1 MPVRCSLSVFR
12 PRYIRDMVGTPRPPD
27 QPPPGWY
34 PDPTGQRR
42 YWNGQ
47 AWHHEVAAPPQ
58 PGQVTNRRPFVK
70 LAIASAVTC
79 IVAFVV
85 MQIAFNVGDAWL
97 QVLGFVLFAVFLVS
111 AVVTI
116 VGVVGAIV
124 GRVK

>member
-1 MPVRCSLSVFR
+1 VFR
-12 PRYIRDMVGTPRPPD
+12 PRYIRDMVGTPPPPD

-47 AWHHEVAAPPQ
+47 AWHHQVAASPQ